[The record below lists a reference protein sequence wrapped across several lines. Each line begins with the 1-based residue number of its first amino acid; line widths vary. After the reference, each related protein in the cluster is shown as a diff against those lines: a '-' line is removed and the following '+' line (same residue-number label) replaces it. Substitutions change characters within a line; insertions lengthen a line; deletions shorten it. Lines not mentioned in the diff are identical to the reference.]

1 MPLADNSRLAY
12 SMACQACVRRIQ
24 HGRSK
29 QHPPPPLPR
38 RVAMHRTSGRSLC
51 YTNLPPVFR
60 CHATLGIGAVD
71 VAGGDERDHPGVDL
85 ASRGGLVSGSSR
97 PLGAVDRARPAVRA
111 APLLRAADRGGIGT
125 DVLAARLRTLQGQGF
140 VRKVIPPRVPLTSM
154 LAGAT
159 AIPRQ
164 ADGRYEVR
172 LGDEAI
178 RVDVIGGQ
186 VHAAQTA
193 SRTPPSS

>member
-1 MPLADNSRLAY
+1 MLPVVTSVITPGSIWRPVAAWSA
-12 SMACQACVRRIQ
+12 VRR
-24 HGRSK
+24 
-29 QHPPPPLPR
+29 
-38 RVAMHRTSGRSLC
+38 
-51 YTNLPPVFR
+51 
-60 CHATLGIGAVD
+60 
-71 VAGGDERDHPGVDL
+71 
-85 ASRGGLVSGSSR
+85 
-97 PLGAVDRARPAVRA
+97 
-111 APLLRAADRGGIGT
+111 DRGALLIVRDLLFGLRRYCELQTGGIVT